1 MSRVIF
7 CEKFQ
12 ANAIGLDEA
21 PFPGALGER
30 IFQHISRGAWEF
42 WLERQTM
49 LINEYR
55 LNLLDEQAQQFL
67 HAEMEKFLF
76 TEASE
81 KG

>member
-1 MSRVIF
+1 MSHVVF

-12 ANAIGLDEA
+12 ANAIGLDEP
-21 PFPGALGER
+21 PFPDALGER
-30 IFQHISRGAWEF
+30 IFQHISRGAWEL

-67 HAEMEKFLF
+67 RTEMEKFLF
-76 TEASE
+76 TDTSE